1 MADLIAFVEEATLLI
16 DDLALFQSD
25 LNAAR

>member
-1 MADLIAFVEEATLLI
+1 MADLIAFVEEETLLI
-16 DDLALFQSD
+16 DDIALFQSD

>member
-1 MADLIAFVEEATLLI
+1 MADLITFVEEETLLI